1 MSVHTTMRMRRQ
13 GYKFWQAYMS
23 SKEKILD
30 TTMAVVRQRLGIE
43 PPIFKYV
50 QTRDATKP
58 AESYFL
64 PIKEQKWQQPT
75 SQDVYFRWN
84 EIFYPWERTPFPF
97 HLGIG
102 EPELVGLPLT
112 SEKRESEKFTAVMM
126 SYKRQESVHE
136 LLSGL
141 NRLKQLDRVR
151 LWNMFLL

>member
-1 MSVHTTMRMRRQ
+1 
-13 GYKFWQAYMS
+13 MS
-23 SKEKILD
+23 SKEKVLD

-43 PPIFKYV
+43 PPVFKYFRT
-50 QTRDATKP
+50 QDATKP

-64 PIKEQKWQQPT
+64 PTQEHKWQQPMT
-75 SQDVYFRWN
+75 QELYFRWN

-112 SEKRESEKFTAVMM
+112 SEKRESEKFTAVVM
-126 SYKRQESVHE
+126 SYKRQYSVRE

-141 NRLKQLDRVR
+141 NGLKQLDRVG
-151 LWNMFLL
+151 LLNMFLLQNNDCLTSKTFHAGNSPME

>member
-1 MSVHTTMRMRRQ
+1 MSAYTTMRMRRQ
-13 GYKFWQAYMS
+13 GNKFWQAYMS
-23 SKEKILD
+23 SKEKVID

-50 QTRDATKP
+50 PTQDATKP
-58 AESYFL
+58 VESYFL
-64 PIKEQKWQQPT
+64 PKEHKEQQPI
-75 SQDVYFRWN
+75 SQEVYFRWN

-112 SEKRESEKFTAVMM
+112 SAKRGTEKFTAVVM
-126 SYKRQESVHE
+126 SYKRQESVRE

-141 NRLKQLDRVR
+141 NGLKQLDRVR
-151 LWNMFLL
+151 VWNMSLL